1 MTRTLL
7 TAALLG
13 TVGSLIFGGSSTAR
27 AQGAM
32 PNRVIQ
38 LEEMAPVPGNQG
50 HLSPSAHVFI
60 FQQGDRVKDG
70 DTFLQFTVNNLPWQA
85 QGDSYSLY
93 AYTPTLPRC
102 HVATFN
108 TSGASFGFSS
118 FAFLCDE
125 RSNPAWLTDPV
136 WLEIYVEKDDGL
148 EAPDTGAI
156 PILYGYSAVPEQV
169 RRR

>member
-13 TVGSLIFGGSSTAR
+13 AVGSFVFGGSSIVR

-32 PNRVIQ
+32 PNRMIQ

-50 HLSPSAHVFI
+50 HLSPSAHAFI
-60 FQQGDRVKDG
+60 FQQGDHVKDRN
-70 DTFLQFTVNNLPWQA
+70 TFLPWQA
-85 QGDSYSLY
+85 QGGSYSLY

-125 RSNPAWLTDPV
+125 RSDPAWLADPV

-156 PILYGYSAVPEQV
+156 PILYGYSAVPEQA

>member
-1 MTRTLL
+1 M
-7 TAALLG
+7 
-13 TVGSLIFGGSSTAR
+13 S
-27 AQGAM
+27 
-32 PNRVIQ
+32 NRVIQ

-60 FQQGDRVKDG
+60 FQQGDQVKEAN
-70 DTFLQFTVNNLPWQA
+70 TFVQFTVSNLPWQA
-85 QGDSYSLY
+85 HGASYSLY

-102 HVATFN
+102 RVATFN

-118 FAFLCDE
+118 FGYLCDE
-125 RSNPAWLTDPV
+125 RSDPAWLTDPV

-148 EAPDTGAI
+148 EAPDTGAL
-156 PILYGYSAVPEQV
+156 PILYGYSVAEQS